1 MSRKSLYWAQALEY
15 HTSCEM
21 KTLYAG
27 DTGRLLLKKGKLT
40 IGKVITFVVEFC
52 FQSSSFVD
60 FKVKV
65 KVKNISYFQLIWIDE
80 MQIIMES
87 RIVHHL

>member
-1 MSRKSLYWAQALEY
+1 MFVTALKHLIFLPFIPQALEY

-27 DTGRLLLKKGKLT
+27 DTGRLLLMKGKLT
-40 IGKVITFVVEFC
+40 IGKVITFVIEFC

-60 FKVKV
+60 FQMKVKV
-65 KVKNISYFQLIWIDE
+65 KSILFSVSFTSSSLG
-80 MQIIMES
+80 
-87 RIVHHL
+87 